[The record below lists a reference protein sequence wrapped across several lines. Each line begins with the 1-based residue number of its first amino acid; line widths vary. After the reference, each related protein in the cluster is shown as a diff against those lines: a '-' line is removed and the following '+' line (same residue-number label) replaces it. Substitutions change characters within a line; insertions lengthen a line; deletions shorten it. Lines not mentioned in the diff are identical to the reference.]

1 MEAPPGEA
9 MRIGLDVSPLVGTR
23 AGVGIYVE
31 RLVNALIA
39 ASPQHRYYLYAP
51 GPLPASDVAVFEGF
65 SNTKLVRCPAFLM
78 GCRARWDGVDLFHGM
93 NYKLRGWGRY
103 GGVVTIHD
111 LGLDR
116 IPQASR
122 KLFGQHRS
130 FLRSRRTALRASR
143 VIVVSQHTA
152 SDVAELYRVPRERI
166 AVVRNGAGGDFYPI
180 TDKGVV
186 DSVKTRCGLQ
196 RGDFVLATG
205 GAQPR
210 KNIVRVIEAF
220 GRVPE
225 LRKRFHLV
233 VVGGLEWGGDA
244 LYEAVAR
251 SGLQSAV
258 VFPGHVPPEDLRALY
273 SACAMFV
280 FPSLY
285 EGFGMPVLE
294 AMACGA
300 PVLCSNSSA
309 LPEVAGGAAI
319 LVEPTSVEEISAAMA
334 KVLSN
339 KDVRDELRRAGLA
352 RAKTFTW
359 ERAARE
365 LLGVYAGLARDAA
378 CVSDAH

>member
-1 MEAPPGEA
+1 M
-9 MRIGLDVSPLVGTR
+9 
-23 AGVGIYVE
+23 
-31 RLVNALIA
+31 
-39 ASPQHRYYLYAP
+39 LYDA
-51 GPLPASDVAVFEGF
+51 
-65 SNTKLVRCPAFLM
+65 T
-78 GCRARWDGVDLFHGM
+78 ARV
-93 NYKLRGWGRY
+93 
-103 GGVVTIHD
+103 
-111 LGLDR
+111 
-116 IPQASR
+116 
-122 KLFGQHRS
+122 
-130 FLRSRRTALRASR
+130 
-143 VIVVSQHTA
+143 
-152 SDVAELYRVPRERI
+152 
-166 AVVRNGAGGDFYPI
+166 
-180 TDKGVV
+180 
-186 DSVKTRCGLQ
+186 
-196 RGDFVLATG
+196 
-205 GAQPR
+205 
-210 KNIVRVIEAF
+210 
-220 GRVPE
+220 
-225 LRKRFHLV
+225 
-233 VVGGLEWGGDA
+233 
-244 LYEAVAR
+244 
-251 SGLQSAV
+251 GLQSAV

-378 CVSDAH
+378 CGSDAH

>member
-9 MRIGLDVSPLVGTR
+9 MRIGLDISPLVDTR

-31 RLVNALIA
+31 RLVKALVA
-39 ASPQHRYYLYAP
+39 ASPQHRYYMYAP
-51 GPLPASDVAVFEGF
+51 RALPGPDVAVFDAF
-65 SNTKLVRCPAFLM
+65 SNATLVQCPVFLM
-78 GCRARWDGVDLFHGM
+78 GCRARWDRVDLFHGM

-111 LGLDR
+111 LALDR
-116 IPQASR
+116 IPQPSR

-152 SDVAELYRVPRERI
+152 TDVAELYQVPRERI
-166 AVVRNGAGGDFYPI
+166 AVVPNGAGGDFYPI
-180 TDKGVV
+180 TDKRVV
-186 DSVKTRCGLQ
+186 DSVKVRCGLQ
-196 RGDFVLATG
+196 RDDFVLATG

-225 LRKRFHLV
+225 LRERFQLV
-233 VVGGLEWGGDA
+233 VVGGLERGGGA
-244 LYEAVAR
+244 LYQAVAR
-251 SGLQSAV
+251 FGLQSAV

-273 SACAMFV
+273 SACALFV

-300 PVLCSNSSA
+300 PVVCSNTSA

-319 LVEPTSVEEISAAMA
+319 LVEPTSVEAIAAAMA

-339 KDVRDELRRAGLA
+339 KDVRDELRCGGLA

-359 ERAARE
+359 ERAAGE
-365 LLGVYAGLARDAA
+365 LLEVYAGLARDAA